1 MTAVG
6 QHLLQSFGLR
16 DGTWETIE
24 DDSLV
29 ILAETIVHTG
39 QDVNHEFVGNQ
50 LSLINISLGSL
61 AQFRT
66 VLDFTAQ
73 HVTRGDV
80 SQTILCNQPIAL
92 GALS

>member
-1 MTAVG
+1 M
-6 QHLLQSFGLR
+6 
-16 DGTWETIE
+16 ETVE
-24 DDSLV
+24 DDSFV

-50 LSLINISLGSL
+50 LSLVDIGLGSL
-61 AQFRT
+61 AQLRT
-66 VLDFTAQ
+66 ILNFTAQ

-80 SQTILCNQPIAL
+80 SQTILCNQAIAL